1 VTAPPGVVHD
11 AEITECYDGNN
22 GQIVVNVTQGNGNYQ
37 FRIDGGAWL
46 APTPSTATTYTFTGL
61 TPKTYTV
68 EVLDGL
74 GCISAPSTHVLHP
87 VLKASSVLTNVT
99 CDPGEIA
106 ITGEGGDGNYVY
118 AVVPVGDPTS
128 GFVAGNTFPI

>member
-1 VTAPPGVVHD
+1 
-11 AEITECYDGNN
+11 
-22 GQIVVNVTQGNGNYQ
+22 NYQ
-37 FRIDGGAWL
+37 FRIDGGPWQS
-46 APTPSTATTYTFTGL
+46 PTPSTATTYTFTGL

-87 VLKASSVLTNVT
+87 VLKTSSVLTNVT
-99 CDPGEIA
+99 CDPGEIG

-118 AVVPVGDPTS
+118 AVVPVGDPAS
-128 GFVAGNTFPI
+128 GFVAGNIFPIAVAGDYDVYVRDNNG